1 MDQGQAIAMQT
12 FTGAARP
19 LRHTASHE
27 AFADWARYEVCL
39 NENSWQRI
47 DTTPC
52 LIATDNAA

>member
-1 MDQGQAIAMQT
+1 MQT